1 MSDPRDLRFSFPLI
15 RGDDVRAVQQ
25 ALTII
30 DIYPPCGTVDGI
42 FGNATRL
49 AVESF
54 QRMEPGLGVDGVVG
68 RLTRDALFSK
78 ALEIKD
84 ATGAVAKAGNANP
97 PAVPAI
103 PMQWASSAP
112 LIRASASKPPLNRA
126 QALQCRDWLMQSF
139 GPDITQAVNGTQ
151 FDPFLL
157 CAIAAK
163 ETGPEW
169 LRWIGNRSKEEV
181 LARCVFDASGD
192 FPETSRRAFPRNTA
206 AFRQEYGDQLTA
218 VFIDEANQTRA
229 LRGMGSQQWVYKGYG
244 IFQYDLQ
251 HIKTDPDFFLKKQWR
266 DFSVCLDRVM
276 KELRAKEQ
284 AAGGDLRGT
293 VRRYNGSGERAETY
307 ADHVLAMFDW
317 MKTTP

>member
-1 MSDPRDLRFSFPLI
+1 MSDPRDLRFSFPLM

-30 DIYPPCGTVDGI
+30 NTHPPCGTVDGI

-54 QRMEPGLGVDGVVG
+54 QRGEPGLGVDGTVG
-68 RLTRDALFSK
+68 RLTRDALFSR
-78 ALEIKD
+78 ALEIKN
-84 ATGAVAKAGNANP
+84 AGAAVGAGVGGNANQ
-97 PAVPAI
+97 PAMLV
-103 PMQWASSAP
+103 QQTNSVP
-112 LIRASASKPPLNRA
+112 LIRANASKPPLNRA
-126 QALQCRDWLMQSF
+126 QALTCRDWLMQNF
-139 GPDITQAVNGTQ
+139 GPDIAQAVKGTQ
-151 FDPFLL
+151 FDPLLL

-169 LRWIGNRSKEEV
+169 MRWIGAHSKEEI

-192 FPETSRRAFPRNTA
+192 FPETSRSAFPPNTA
-206 AFRQEYGDQLTA
+206 AFRKEYGDQLTA
-218 VFIDEANQTRA
+218 DFIDEANRTRA
-229 LRGMGSQQWVYKGYG
+229 LRGWGPQQWVYKGYG

-251 HIKTDPDFFLKKQWR
+251 HIKADPDFFLKKQWR
-266 DFSVCLDRVM
+266 DFSACLDRVM

-293 VRRYNGSGERAETY
+293 VRRYNGGGERAETY
-307 ADHVLAMFDW
+307 ADHVLTMFDW
-317 MKTTP
+317 MKTP